1 MLFYKLIK
9 YWNRINLFIEF
20 LLAVTAS
27 IDYSDSASEE
37 EEVFKVL
44 VTVADIEG
52 NCGEEVTITVADKS
66 ETYELC
72 EGDERPSE
80 EQSADPIVFQE
91 YQFEFPKGEIAVGES
106 FDVCVESSV
115 SFPDVRLW
123 QIRNQSSQRKWP
135 LALTKFSLYF
145 ILRHLPINTPPFY
158 KAHAIL

>member
-9 YWNRINLFIEF
+9 YWNRINLVIEF

>member
-1 MLFYKLIK
+1 MTLNI
-9 YWNRINLFIEF
+9 NRKITIVIAF
-20 LLAVTAS
+20 LLTVSITPLAS
-27 IDYSDSASEE
+27 ISSTALASTGYSDSASE

-72 EGDERPSE
+72 DGDERPSE

-115 SFPDVRLW
+115 SFPDVRL
-123 QIRNQSSQRKWP
+123 
-135 LALTKFSLYF
+135 
-145 ILRHLPINTPPFY
+145 
-158 KAHAIL
+158 